1 MHRTSQRAWKPIVK
15 GKPNLI
21 DLVDINDY
29 YVLVNKPSGV
39 QCKGTSNFKSFLL
52 PQLYGAL
59 KAYSE
64 QNLGRKVDP
73 HNYKIV
79 HRLDKYVT
87 GGVIVGR
94 RKFAKAIS
102 DSFAGIPNNVTIK
115 RRYVGLLP
123 IPTEYN
129 FQTYLQKVT
138 SGFAITGSPSLD
150 ELVRQVSENK
160 DKGLHFT
167 SNDLSEGIINHDVVA
182 SRKDD
187 RKSGSKSISGP
198 RDLLAYEAITKF
210 KILHLL
216 ARPALRVQRRDYPL
230 LFNGKTL
237 YPVVVELVT
246 GRKNQIRDHVIQA
259 FATPL
264 LNDDNFLLFKART
277 TRGSHPNNV
286 NSNLYKSNQIALHA
300 AYLDVQVGV
309 FKRQYLM
316 PLKIADAYLWTP
328 FLKKDTLIDPI
339 VHSLEH
345 F

>member
-1 MHRTSQRAWKPIVK
+1 MHRTSLRAWKPIVK

-21 DLVDINDY
+21 DLVDITDY
-29 YVLVNKPSGV
+29 YVLLNKPSGV

-52 PQLYGAL
+52 PQLYKAL

-64 QNLGRKVDP
+64 QNLGTKVDP
-73 HNYKIV
+73 NNYKIV

-87 GGVIVGR
+87 GGVIVGK
-94 RKFAKAIS
+94 RKFAKSIS
-102 DSFAGIPNNVTIK
+102 DSFVGIPNNVTIK

-123 IPTEYN
+123 IPTKYN
-129 FQTYLQKVT
+129 FQTYLEKVRPGFAVT
-138 SGFAITGSPSLD
+138 SCLSLNT
-150 ELVRQVSENK
+150 LVRQVSENK
-160 DKGLHFT
+160 EKGLHFT
-167 SNDLSEGIINHDVVA
+167 STDLSEGIINYDILA
-182 SRKDD
+182 RRKDD
-187 RKSGSKSISGP
+187 RKTGSKSVPGP
-198 RDLLAYEAITKF
+198 KDILSYEAITKF
-210 KILHLL
+210 KILHQL
-216 ARPALRVQRRDYPL
+216 ARPALREQRRDYPS

-277 TRGSHPNNV
+277 TGVSLPNDV

-300 AYLDVQVGV
+300 AYLDIQVGV
-309 FKRQYLM
+309 FNRQYLM
-316 PLKIADAYLWTP
+316 PLKIDDAYLWTP
-328 FLKKDTLIDPI
+328 FLKKDTFIEPI

>member
-1 MHRTSQRAWKPIVK
+1 MHGTSLRAWRPIVK

-21 DLVDINDY
+21 DLVDITDY
-29 YVLVNKPSGV
+29 YILLNKPSGV

-52 PQLYGAL
+52 PQLYKAL

-64 QNLGRKVDP
+64 RNLGTKVDP
-73 HNYKIV
+73 NNYKIV

-87 GGVIVGR
+87 GGVIVGKK
-94 RKFAKAIS
+94 KFAKSIS

-123 IPTEYN
+123 IPTKYS
-129 FQTYLQKVT
+129 FQTYLEKVT
-138 SGFAITGSPSLD
+138 SGFAITGCLSLNA
-150 ELVRQVSENK
+150 LVRQVSENK
-160 DKGLHFT
+160 EKGLHFIST
-167 SNDLSEGIINHDVVA
+167 DLSQGIINYDILA

-187 RKSGSKSISGP
+187 RKTGSKPIPGP
-198 RDLLAYEAITKF
+198 RDILSYEAITKF

-216 ARPALRVQRRDYPL
+216 ARPALREQCRHYPS
-230 LFNGKTL
+230 LFEGKTL

-277 TRGSHPNNV
+277 TRGPQPNDV
-286 NSNLYKSNQIALHA
+286 NSNIYKSNQIALHA
-300 AYLDVQVGV
+300 AYLDVQVGA

-316 PLKIADAYLWTP
+316 PLKIDDAYLWTP
-328 FLKKDTLIDPI
+328 FLEKDTFIDPI